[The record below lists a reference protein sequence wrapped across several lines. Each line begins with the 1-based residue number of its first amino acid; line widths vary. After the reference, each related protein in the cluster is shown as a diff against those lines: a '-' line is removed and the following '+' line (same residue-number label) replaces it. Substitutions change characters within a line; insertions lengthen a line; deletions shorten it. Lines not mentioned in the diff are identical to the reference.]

1 MKPVD
6 TTEVRKA
13 SFWIN
18 QTFVLAATVIGVYL
32 ASSQGF
38 KQAVAYEKLMSDKS
52 SYYLRLSLRDELA
65 DNVQLVKAYAAKLKT
80 GGFGARK
87 EPFKLD
93 TFIWDSMKF
102 SPSALETPSVLLTG
116 SRNFYRNVADIQAKV
131 ADNTHGAETAIK
143 LLSGLTDSM
152 EKEILPLFDL
162 DIKELKTR
170 LEKNTID
177 VRDARE
183 AVQPD
188 VPAL

>member
-13 SFWIN
+13 SFWVN
-18 QTFVLAATVIGVYL
+18 QIFVLFATVIGVYL

-52 SYYLRLSLRDELA
+52 SYYLRLSLRSELA

-80 GGFGARK
+80 GGFAARK
-87 EPFKLD
+87 EPFRLD
-93 TFIWDSMKF
+93 TFVWDSMKF

-131 ADNTHGAETAIK
+131 ADNTYGVENAIK
-143 LLSGLTDSM
+143 LLNGLTDNM
-152 EKEILPLFDL
+152 EKEILPLFDT
-162 DIKELKTR
+162 DIKELR
-170 LEKNTID
+170 DLLDKNKID

-183 AVQPD
+183 SAQPSD
-188 VPAL
+188 SAL

>member
-13 SFWIN
+13 SFWVN
-18 QTFVLAATVIGVYL
+18 QIFVLFATVIGVYL

-52 SYYLRLSLRDELA
+52 SYYLRLSLRSELA

-80 GGFGARK
+80 GGFAARK
-87 EPFKLD
+87 EPFRLD
-93 TFIWDSMKF
+93 TFVWDSMKF

-131 ADNTHGAETAIK
+131 ADNTYGVENAIK
-143 LLSGLTDSM
+143 LLNGLTDSM
-152 EKEILPLFDL
+152 EKEILPLFDT
-162 DIKELKTR
+162 DIKELR
-170 LEKNTID
+170 DLLDKNKID
-177 VRDARE
+177 VRDARD
-183 AVQPD
+183 AIQPSAS
-188 VPAL
+188 PL